1 MTCHFLQ
8 DAQSNAE
15 WNCFTLTTLV
25 SIFTF
30 LISYLASATQPER
43 VEIWRVPL
51 HDIYEQEYGNWNRF
65 GVHVNVVSWGGG
77 AGAGVNGLGGEG
89 DLTLRIL
96 VRSGRGLR
104 IIVSVDN
111 TRALTRQLN
120 MRTMLPRLFDLRSGQ
135 KVGTSKA
142 VCVHTV

>member
-89 DLTLRIL
+89 DLTHRIL
-96 VRSGRGLR
+96 ARSGRGLR

-111 TRALTRQLN
+111 TILEL
-120 MRTMLPRLFDLRSGQ
+120 
-135 KVGTSKA
+135 
-142 VCVHTV
+142 